1 MPEAIPDISQ
11 LKEVV
16 KERDKE
22 IFGLIKEID
31 NLVTEFKNAGTEEE
45 KKTGITRE
53 IYDKEAELRAVRQ
66 KKGQMLSLLLKPTK
80 LW

>member
-1 MPEAIPDISQ
+1 MPEAIPGISQ

-16 KERDKE
+16 KGKDKE

-31 NLVTEFKNAGTEEE
+31 TLVSEFRNAAEGE
-45 KKTGITRE
+45 KKTEITRE
-53 IYDKEAELRAVRQ
+53 IYDREAELRAVRQ
-66 KKGQMLSLLLKPTK
+66 KKGQMLSLLSKPTK

>member
-1 MPEAIPDISQ
+1 MPEAIPGVSQ

-31 NLVTEFKNAGTEEE
+31 ALVTEFKNAGTEEE
-45 KKTGITRE
+45 KKTEITRK

-66 KKGQMLSLLLKPTK
+66 KKGQMLSLLSKPTK

>member
-1 MPEAIPDISQ
+1 MPEAIPGISQ

-16 KERDKE
+16 KEIDKE

-31 NLVTEFKNAGTEEE
+31 ALVTEFRNAGTEGE
-45 KKTGITRE
+45 KKTEITRG
-53 IYDKEAELRAVRQ
+53 IYDKEAELRAQRQ
-66 KKGQMLSLLLKPTK
+66 KKGQMLSLLSKPTK